1 MSLPE
6 SWKRIP
12 VKDVATLVSGGTP
25 TRTNPR
31 FFGGGIPWATP
42 ADATAATGLY
52 LKKTAETVTE
62 AGIRASSIVRLPAG
76 SVLMTARATVGA
88 VVIASEETTT
98 SQDFVNFLPN
108 PELINNKYLA
118 HLLRFSK
125 SEILRFSTGT
135 TFAAVSQSAMAKWNV
150 LLPPLLEQERI
161 VSILEKVESTRK
173 NYREIQMKA
182 REISNSLFRESFLQ
196 HPDHKNWRVITVGE
210 AGEVQLGR
218 QRSPQYQTGRY
229 SKPYLR
235 VANVLEN
242 ALDLSEATGVL
253 EMDFDSADLARYRL
267 KLGDVLLVE
276 GHGGDGLGRP
286 AMWRDEGVEM
296 CYQNHLIRFR
306 SSTEVLPEYALAVFL
321 NMYNSGIFTRIS
333 PSADLPSLGT
343 ARFSRLPF
351 VIPPIELQ
359 QKFVQKVLKV
369 RVLLEKVAE
378 KMMSFENLSVS
389 IVASTFSGVL
399 TRTWRE
405 NPEIAAILEEQARA
419 SDTLL
424 VGQEPDSSPESSNES
439 SVNPRPLLELF
450 NWQERFSVAMQ
461 CFDQLQI
468 QQPLRFPTAKGNTA
482 QWLDVLLKVAELAS
496 ESQTGQTESETLE
509 KLRTALQNAEDPT
522 LQGVASDI
530 SNMGLEARVAFNPD
544 DPKHTRSHFWQE
556 VQQDSPLRSV
566 YNAMRI
572 TPGYSNLRTIMQ
584 TLADLNEPLEEHHVA
599 QAIQT
604 LETAGLI
611 DAVTLEMP
619 RSRSSIETVLLH
631 AYRLPQPETQSNPFA
646 EIP

>member
-62 AGIRASSIVRLPAG
+62 AGIRASSIVKLPAG
-76 SVLMTARATVGA
+76 SVLMTARATVGT

-135 TFAAVSQSAMAKWNV
+135 TFAAVSQSAMGKWNV
-150 LLPPLLEQERI
+150 LLPLLLEQERI
-161 VSILEKVESTRK
+161 VSILEKAENIQKQSNDIQNGCSKFITSLFKEMFGSPQEQTSTIQLSEIAQVSTGSTPSRSNARYFDGVHPWATSAELKNDFIDDTEEKLTNEGLKVVNGGLFPKGTILLAMYGQGSTRGRSAMLRIDSAI
-173 NYREIQMKA
+173 NQACAAIVPQDPIMANFIWTWLQVSYDAIRELGQGGG
-182 REISNSLFRESFLQ
+182 RPNLNLEIVRN
-196 HPDHKNWRVITVGE
+196 
-210 AGEVQLGR
+210 
-218 QRSPQYQTGRY
+218 
-229 SKPYLR
+229 LR
-235 VANVLEN
+235 LPKVSAEKIKQFN
-242 ALDLSEATGVL
+242 ALFET
-253 EMDFDSADLARYRL
+253 FLAW
-267 KLGDVLLVE
+267 KE
-276 GHGGDGLGRP
+276 K
-286 AMWRDEGVEM
+286 
-296 CYQNHLIRFR
+296 
-306 SSTEVLPEYALAVFL
+306 STA
-321 NMYNSGIFTRIS
+321 
-333 PSADLPSLGT
+333 
-343 ARFSRLPF
+343 FSKT
-351 VIPPIELQ
+351 IGELQ
-359 QKFVQKVLKV
+359 GVVL
-369 RVLLEKVAE
+369 RLA
-378 KMMSFENLSVS
+378 F
-389 IVASTFSGVL
+389 TGTL
-399 TRTWRE
+399 TETWRE
-405 NPEIAAILEEQARA
+405 KPEIAAILEELARVSETSFA
-419 SDTLL
+419 
-424 VGQEPDSSPESSNES
+424 GPEPDSSPESNEDSWEALYSN
-439 SVNPRPLLELF
+439 LELYAP
-450 NWQERFSVAMQ
+450 QERGLIAQQCSVR
-461 CFDQLQI
+461 LQTDRSL
-468 QQPLRFPTAKGNTA
+468 QFPRIKGNTA
-482 QWLDVLLKVAELAS
+482 QWLDMLLKVADLAS
-496 ESQTGQTESETLE
+496 KSQTGQTESETLE

-522 LQGVASDI
+522 LQGVAGDI
-530 SNMGLEARVAFNPD
+530 SNIGLEARAAFNPD

-646 EIP
+646 EMP